1 MGNLVGIYNWMKVRQ
16 GRVTYS
22 QAARNGPA
30 SFDCSSAVSYA
41 MREAGYNVPV
51 MNTDSMFVHLP
62 KVGFQR
68 VGAPYKFGDIFI
80 MGIEGS
86 SGGNNGHTG
95 VFIDATNVIHCTSV
109 AGGIIVSKFTDVAG
123 STPYTVFRDPNG
135 SEPTRPGTDAPAVPD
150 LKTILDT
157 IEKQTAYSICED
169 LLADGWTMEAAI
181 GAIANAA
188 VESGL
193 KPDTDQINGPAYGL
207 WQWDGSSYPLVPPA
221 TYNGRQY
228 VQNLLSAAEISGDYR
243 DAKVQTKLMI
253 WSLTNGQWIG
263 AVEPTR
269 IADYKALKD
278 IRLATLVFVRNY
290 ERAGIENLNKRY
302 EAADYWY
309 NFLKNLPSGSEPG
322 SGNEPSTPTLENGGE
337 VEAVYIMGNEVR
349 IVGWHFSS
357 FGDKERLL
365 IFDAQT
371 DKEVA
376 RKEIT
381 LTKRPDI
388 AKQHEEI
395 PGIEL
400 CGIDVT
406 IELPERGVFYGY
418 FERYGEKTFDLK
430 ISDLIFTTKKIKY
443 AQAKNIPDF
452 CGVFV
457 EIVEKGEVIFETEGI
472 INPLDT
478 GLQLNQ
484 IPSLDLKIPC
494 DDSFDLRKGRKE
506 FNIYFHGHIFNGLI
520 NDLKIIDGFYEIDV
534 VHALDEW
541 RSVQT
546 PMNRAFK
553 QATLPQVLTDAQIG
567 FNDDWAV
574 VFDAEATRFKFD
586 YVFSKMTK
594 LEVLDRIKE
603 FSEIDWRVSLKSHRT
618 LEIGV
623 FGEKKE
629 VYLSNEDE
637 CDATILNLEEGV
649 NFSNIYNV
657 LSVTSDSGDATES
670 KTTLREVYLSK
681 SYKKEFPVVITDYTA
696 NNEQKFYYT
705 DITEIASNNS
715 KEYMILDNK
724 GISDNDGVIVE
735 KNLSIND
742 LSPISLDNEA
752 LSNEDRSV
760 IVQQIYNQG
769 VKELTR
775 GRRRSDYPGRTTFM
789 HGVNVGDRVFVSFYP
804 GIDCGSCQTEIEGWL
819 YVNSLGFE
827 VKENTIIHEVELST
841 EKRIDE

>member
-22 QAARNGPA
+22 QSARNGPA
-30 SFDCSSAVSYA
+30 SFDCSSAISYA

-51 MNTDSMFVHLP
+51 MNTDSMFIQLP

-68 VGAPYKFGDIFI
+68 VGPPYKFGDIFI

-95 VFIDATNVIHCTSV
+95 LLIDATNIIHCTSV

-135 SEPTRPGTDAPAVPD
+135 SDATRPGTDAPAVPD
-150 LKTILDT
+150 LKTILNT
-157 IEKQTAYSICED
+157 LEKQTAYTVWTM
-169 LLADGWTMEAAI
+169 LLADGYSKQS
-181 GAIANAA
+181 IAGILGNYQ
-188 VESGL
+188 VESGM
-193 KPDTDQINGPAYGL
+193 KPDTDEIGRGRGYGL
-207 WQWDGSSYPLVPPA
+207 PQWTDP
-221 TYNGRQY
+221 NGRSGREY
-228 VQNLLSAAEISGDYR
+228 VQALLTQAGISGDYR
-243 DAKVQTKLMI
+243 TAETQTKLQI
-253 WSLTNGQWIG
+253 WGMTNGQWIG
-263 AVEPTR
+263 VIEPTR
-269 IADYKALKD
+269 VADFKALTD
-278 IRLATLVFVRNY
+278 INTATMAFLRNF
-290 ERAGIENLNKRY
+290 ERAGVENVQKRY
-302 EAADYWY
+302 EAANYWF
-309 NFLKNLPSGSEPG
+309 NFLQNLPSNPGEPG
-322 SGNEPSTPTLENGGE
+322 GEPEPSKPTLENGGE

-457 EIVEKGEVIFETEGI
+457 EVVEKGEVIFETEGI
-472 INPLDT
+472 IGELNTSLE
-478 GLQLNQ
+478 LNQ
-484 IPSLDLKIPC
+484 VPSIDLKIPC

-520 NDLKIIDGFYEIDV
+520 NDLKIVDGFYEIDV

-586 YVFSKMTK
+586 YVFSKMNK

-637 CDATILNLEEGV
+637 CDATILNLEEGI

-724 GISDNDGVIVE
+724 GIADNDGVIVE

-827 VKENTIIHEVELST
+827 VKEKTIIHEVELST